1 MLEDIALMRVLP
13 NMVVIVPGDA
23 VEAEKATLA
32 IAKDSRPAYLRLARD
47 DSPVMTTD
55 KTPFEIGKAYVFA
68 HGTDL
73 TIVSTGV
80 MTPIALEA
88 AEKLF
93 HQGIDV
99 EVVHCPTIKPLDVAT
114 IVKSAK
120 KTGRVLT
127 LEEAQVAGGLGGVV
141 AECLGEECPVPM
153 IRMGIKDKFG
163 QSGTPAELLEHY
175 GLDVKHV
182 ILQAHA
188 LMDK

>member
-1 MLEDIALMRVLP
+1 
-13 NMVVIVPGDA
+13 
-23 VEAEKATLA
+23 
-32 IAKDSRPAYLRLARD
+32 
-47 DSPVMTTD
+47 
-55 KTPFEIGKAYVFA
+55 
-68 HGTDL
+68 
-73 TIVSTGV
+73 
-80 MTPIALEA
+80 
-88 AEKLF
+88 
-93 HQGIDV
+93 
-99 EVVHCPTIKPLDVAT
+99 
-114 IVKSAK
+114 
-120 KTGRVLT
+120 LT